1 MKIERLFLT
10 GFMGS
15 GKTVVGRA
23 LARELGWEF
32 VDTDELVEDRSGRT
46 IPELFGMGEEVF
58 RRWEHLCLREV
69 AGRRRAV
76 IALGGGAL
84 AREENW
90 EVVRGKG
97 PVVCLWAEPETIL
110 ARVREDLHRPLLAGL
125 DDEGKLQRIRELL
138 ERRRPYYL
146 CSDLVVHTDGRT
158 PEDVAS
164 EVLRTL
170 DL

>member
-15 GKTVVGRA
+15 GKTIVGHV

-32 VDTDELVEDRSGRT
+32 LDTDELVEKKSGRT

-58 RRWEHLCLREV
+58 RRWEHLCLRE
-69 AGRRRAV
+69 AADRRQVV

-90 EVVRGKG
+90 DVVRGKG

-110 ARVREDLHRPLLAGL
+110 ARLRGDRNRPLLAGL
-125 DDEGKLQRIRELL
+125 DEEGKLRRIKELL
-138 ERRRPYYL
+138 ERRRSYYL
-146 CSDLVVHTDGRT
+146 RSDLVVSTDGRT
-158 PEDVAS
+158 PEEVAG
-164 EVLRTL
+164 EVLRAL
-170 DL
+170 NL